1 MSLYHRP
8 EDQHSKG
15 AAGRRGGRDHGARR
29 TAPRRL
35 HFALTA
41 FGFGCAGA
49 GVAGGVRRIR
59 RSVVSLRGR
68 KIVRWSVLAVWLV
81 LAAPVIVLAESTT
94 GTQKNEA
101 PPPGYILGAND
112 QISVDVVEVP
122 EFNNKSYRI
131 DSDGTVSLPLIGRVQ
146 AAGLTLAQFE
156 DEVRAK
162 LQRQI
167 RDPHL
172 ITNLVETRSQAVSV
186 MGAVNS
192 PGIQQLQGT
201 RTLFDV
207 LAAAGGLKQEAGD
220 VITVTRQPDQGPLA
234 LPNAVRDPASGRMTA
249 EVKVRDVL
257 DLRDPR
263 ANIIIAPHDEISV
276 PRAQVVYVIG
286 NVRRAGGFTVSQGRT
301 ISALEALSL
310 AEGLAPDAAPARAQ
324 ILRRGSST
332 SIDRQQIPIDLKKVL
347 QGKVKDVALLP
358 DDILFIPDNV
368 SKRASVRALE
378 TAIQTISG
386 VIIWRGI

>member
-1 MSLYHRP
+1 
-8 EDQHSKG
+8 
-15 AAGRRGGRDHGARR
+15 
-29 TAPRRL
+29 
-35 HFALTA
+35 
-41 FGFGCAGA
+41 
-49 GVAGGVRRIR
+49 
-59 RSVVSLRGR
+59 
-68 KIVRWSVLAVWLV
+68 VRWSVLAVWLV